1 MFRIPRQSYTEEFKR
16 EAVKLVES
24 GMNPS
29 EVSRQLGISEQTLG
43 NWRKAKAAGK
53 LAGNG
58 KVVTPAQMELSRLR
72 AEVIRLKAENE
83 ILKKPRRTSR
93 RSHCEVRLDRTA
105 TRYLAD
111 GVDVRSAGCQRQWIY
126 RMEAWWQLQQAAY
139 RCPVAGADQI
149 HSCRNTWRVWRT
161 AHLGRTQ
168 GQRHSGWQGTDTQAD
183 AGQWH
188 SCSSQTAVQGDDRL
202 EAQLPGG
209 AQCTESAIPYCATG
223 SGMGG

>member
-24 GMNPS
+24 GMKPS

-83 ILKKPRRTSR
+83 ILKKAAADSIGRCNTFCFNSNQ
-93 RSHCEVRLDRTA
+93 EVLRDGKNGA
-105 TRYLAD
+105 T
-111 GVDVRSAGCQRQWIY
+111 GIIRSAESRV
-126 RMEAWWQLQQAAY
+126 M
-139 RCPVAGADQI
+139 GA
-149 HSCRNTWRVWRT
+149 
-161 AHLGRTQ
+161 L
-168 GQRHSGWQGTDTQAD
+168 
-183 AGQWH
+183 
-188 SCSSQTAVQGDDRL
+188 
-202 EAQLPGG
+202 
-209 AQCTESAIPYCATG
+209 ATG
-223 SGMGG
+223 AIAQ